1 MYNKIEKFLEQFP
14 TDATSWV
21 QATDEVRD
29 LARASR
35 EMLDEYD
42 DIRSRRLTSQQ
53 PGHQPSGTA
62 RQERQSSATTTLCA
76 HAHNCSSSSDLKI
89 GLTLKTQRY
98 APDKATKREPL
109 QSRSEGTN
117 NPSRRRGYPI
127 RWQGRCD

>member
-42 DIRSRRLTSQQ
+42 DITVEAVDF
-53 PGHQPSGTA
+53 TA
-62 RQERQSSATTTLCA
+62 IRTPAEWNTLGREAILRNYDMMRPRTQMLFFERFEDWFNA
-76 HAHNCSSSSDLKI
+76 
-89 GLTLKTQRY
+89 
-98 APDKATKREPL
+98 
-109 QSRSEGTN
+109 
-117 NPSRRRGYPI
+117 
-127 RWQGRCD
+127 